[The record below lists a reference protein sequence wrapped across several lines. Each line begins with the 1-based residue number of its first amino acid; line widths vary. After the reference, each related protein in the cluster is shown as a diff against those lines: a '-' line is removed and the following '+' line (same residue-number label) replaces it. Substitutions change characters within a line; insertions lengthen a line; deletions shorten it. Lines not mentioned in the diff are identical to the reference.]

1 MSMWLRRTSNVCAVA
16 ATALVLSS
24 LGPVGAAYAGD
35 LYPGPHGVAKPMER
49 ARVEV
54 DRRVGQV
61 TLDITFSRQATRDP
75 WPLAIAFERS
85 NSAWCQPVPW
95 ALKAAVFVE
104 DDWRTTRVV
113 PKGRISVSA
122 TKVSQRTWRYVI
134 TSPLLKNSKLNCV
147 WTSVTSPIP
156 EHDWHVSG
164 WALMGRL

>member
-1 MSMWLRRTSNVCAVA
+1 MRLRRLASASAVA
-16 ATALVLSS
+16 VTLFGLASI
-24 LGPVGAAYAGD
+24 GPVAPAQAGD
-35 LYPGPHGVAKPMER
+35 LYPGPNGVAKPMER

-54 DRRVGQV
+54 DRSIGQV
-61 TLDITFSRQATRDP
+61 TLDITFSRQAKRDP

-104 DDWRTTRVV
+104 DDWSTTRVV
-113 PKGRISVSA
+113 PRGRISVSA
-122 TKVSQRTWRYVI
+122 TKVSGRTWRYVI
-134 TSPLLKNSKLNCV
+134 TSPLLKGSKLNCV
-147 WTSVTSPIP
+147 WTSMTSPIP